1 MKWPSWM
8 SIAGPTAFQNLH
20 FLEQRLFLLLGC
32 CCLCLSAC
40 AEELHGRVVR
50 VADGDTITVLDA
62 ANTQLKIRLNGID
75 APESHQAFG
84 QKSKE
89 RLAHYV
95 SGKDVAVKWKSKDK
109 YGRIL
114 GTVWLGSTDINL
126 QMLRDGYAHHYKRF
140 DSNPVYAAAESEAR
154 ATRRG
159 LWQDT
164 HPINPHAF
172 RQAKRGAAK

>member
-1 MKWPSWM
+1 M
-8 SIAGPTAFQNLH
+8 
-20 FLEQRLFLLLGC
+20 
-32 CCLCLSAC
+32 
-40 AEELHGRVVR
+40 R
-50 VADGDTITVLDA
+50 VADGDTVTILSGGSA
-62 ANTQLKIRLNGID
+62 QHKIRLYGID

-126 QMLRDGYAHHYKRF
+126 QMLRDGFAWHYKRF
-140 DSNPVYAAAESEAR
+140 DSNPVYAAAR
-154 ATRRG
+154 TRFSLTPRPNRLRLRG
-159 LWQDT
+159 SRNLKI
-164 HPINPHAF
+164 PP
-172 RQAKRGAAK
+172 